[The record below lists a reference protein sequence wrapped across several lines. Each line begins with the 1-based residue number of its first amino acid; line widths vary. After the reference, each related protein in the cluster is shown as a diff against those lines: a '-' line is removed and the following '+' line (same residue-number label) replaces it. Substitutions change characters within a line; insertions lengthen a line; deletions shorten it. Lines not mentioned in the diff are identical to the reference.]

1 MTRAQR
7 RQARRDARA
16 RALASKYFKDVGMV
30 EMPAVY
36 GPPQPPPVESSP
48 VPGWLLLGSAG
59 LLAWWFLR

>member
-1 MTRAQR
+1 
-7 RQARRDARA
+7 
-16 RALASKYFKDVGMV
+16 MV